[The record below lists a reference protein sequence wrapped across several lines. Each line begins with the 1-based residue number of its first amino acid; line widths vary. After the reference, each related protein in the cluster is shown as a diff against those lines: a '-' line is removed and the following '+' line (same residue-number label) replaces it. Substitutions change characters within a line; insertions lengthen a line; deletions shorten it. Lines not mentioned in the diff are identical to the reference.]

1 MKQVLFLGCAAL
13 LTLGLLAGC
22 AAPMDDQT
30 EAERPAAL
38 IPRPLPVKDVAA
50 NPYMADSDNSIHNDV
65 YATDVTDGAAPLGIC
80 SQVSVSLETQNIHAP
95 SAAFY
100 DSRGNAITPF
110 LGGYLHY
117 GHGRGLDYPR
127 RLLRACPG

>member
-65 YATDVTDGAAPLGIC
+65 YATDVTDGAAPLGIPRC
-80 SQVSVSLETQNIHAP
+80 PSPWRLRTYTLPLPPFMTAGATPLLPSWGVSP
-95 SAAFY
+95 
-100 DSRGNAITPF
+100 
-110 LGGYLHY
+110 
-117 GHGRGLDYPR
+117 
-127 RLLRACPG
+127 LRTWTGT

>member
-65 YATDVTDGAAPLGIC
+65 YATDVTDGAAPMGIC

-95 SAAFY
+95 SAAFLTA
-100 DSRGNAITPF
+100 GATP
-110 LGGYLHY
+110 
-117 GHGRGLDYPR
+117 
-127 RLLRACPG
+127 LLPSWGVSPLRTWTGT